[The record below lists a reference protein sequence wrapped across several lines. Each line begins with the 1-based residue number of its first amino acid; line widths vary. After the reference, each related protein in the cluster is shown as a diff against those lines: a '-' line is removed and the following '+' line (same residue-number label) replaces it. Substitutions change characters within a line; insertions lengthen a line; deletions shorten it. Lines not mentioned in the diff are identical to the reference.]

1 MFNQSN
7 LKKVLHAIFTLLLC
21 TAVQGRILLK
31 GSSLVGG
38 VNGINFDK
46 NNTLTVAQVYGR
58 AISKVNIDT
67 GHIIE
72 TLTFQYPSNLIVFP
86 DDLIFDSEGKM
97 YYTDPQYFQTVLV
110 KGVDQPTVPLLPP
123 LSIPFVNSISLS
135 TDQSKL
141 FYAQCWNI
149 NDGNSLFQLDLNTFE
164 VEIIVKDIFGCAS
177 NAMSYKDEALYTP
190 RPFEGRVVKVDLSVR
205 PAVISN
211 VTTSMV
217 SPNAVKFDSKGNLHV
232 LDTGSG
238 EVVVVDREEENT
250 DKNRIILA
258 KFPMNSLDNLAFD
271 ANDRLFVSST
281 SDASITEILFHG
293 GKQSVVDAGISIP
306 MGLALVKETQK
317 IYTLSPGALYEID
330 PKSGNY
336 NTIDRS
342 AVSLGPMNEPT
353 NVVAW
358 SDKLV
363 LLSAITNS
371 LMIWNLSLAQAEAII
386 PHESPIDAHPFRND
400 LLVTSLASGSIERIH
415 IKSTLNVTKESIASG
430 AYSRYTFLAG
440 DDNDVYATNIGN
452 GSIVQ
457 VISGGVVLE
466 QPRVIVTGLIIPEGI
481 ALYGKELLAIDSGD
495 QKLYAINLVTG
506 EKRIVAKDLGF
517 LDGIDELPFGYP
529 NKAIVLDNGSIC
541 VNADKSNVIH
551 LLHDD
556 HSPKRKSTKSGKVAK
571 GERSKK
577 NSEEWEYNLRHV
589 D

>member
-7 LKKVLHAIFTLLLC
+7 LKKVLHTVFTFLLC
-21 TAVQGRILLK
+21 TAVHGRILLK
-31 GSSLVGG
+31 GSPLVGG
-38 VNGINFDK
+38 VNGMNFDK

-97 YYTDPQYFQTVLV
+97 YYTDQQYFQTVLV
-110 KGVDQPTVPLLPP
+110 KGVDQPTMPLLPP

-135 TDQSKL
+135 TDQNKL
-141 FYAQCWNI
+141 FYAQCWNT
-149 NDGNSLFQLDLNTFE
+149 NDGNSLFQFDLNRLE

-177 NAMSYKDEALYTP
+177 NAMAYKDEALYTP

-238 EVVVVDREEENT
+238 EVAVVDREESNT
-250 DKNRIILA
+250 DKNRKILA
-258 KFPMNSLDNLAFD
+258 MFPMNSLDNLAFD

-293 GKQSVVDAGISIP
+293 EKQSVVDAGISIT

-330 PKSGNY
+330 PKTGNY
-336 NTIDRS
+336 NTIVRS

-358 SDKLV
+358 SNKLV

-371 LMIWNLSLAQAEAII
+371 LMLWNLSLGQAESII
-386 PHESPIDAHPFRND
+386 THDSPIDAHPFRND
-400 LLVTSLASGSIERIH
+400 LLVTSLASGTIERIH
-415 IKSTLNVTKESIASG
+415 IENPLNVTKESIASG

-440 DDNDVYATNIGN
+440 DDNDFYAADVGN

-457 VISGGVVLE
+457 VISSGDVLE

-481 ALYGKELLAIDSGD
+481 ALYGKELQAIDCGV

-506 EKRIVAKDLGF
+506 EKRIIAEDLGS

-529 NKAIVLDNGSIC
+529 NKVIVLDNGSIC
-541 VNADKSNVIH
+541 VNADKTNIIH
-551 LLHDD
+551 IFHDD
-556 HSPKRKSTKSGKVAK
+556 RSPKGKSAQSGKAVK
-571 GERSKK
+571 GKRSRK
-577 NSEEWEYNLRHV
+577 NSEEWEYNVRHV
-589 D
+589 R